1 VTILVKIELL
11 YFYIHDEI
19 IKIKMKVVLIASL
32 LGLFL
37 LQQISA
43 SSNDKIKSRSYEIEM
58 DLKVWQSKF
67 AVFEEE
73 LSKR

>member
-1 VTILVKIELL
+1 
-11 YFYIHDEI
+11 
-19 IKIKMKVVLIASL
+19 MKVVLIATL

-37 LQQISA
+37 IKQISA